1 MTAGVAV
8 DLSCPRGFVPHP
20 PHAVWATMRRA
31 RRLPWQDRAGAPGFF
46 SVTRHDQARA
56 VLRDPGLYSS
66 EWGMTLDSALGARDP
81 AAGLMIEVT
90 DPPRHARLR
99 KLVTAV
105 ITPRFAE
112 NLAPV
117 VAAHA
122 RGLVDAALAASAV
135 DGSVEAVAALAAP
148 MPRLTIGSILGLPA
162 EDQPVMTDL
171 VSQAITGHDGTGSGT
186 LAERRRTSET
196 ANNELLLFFVERTER
211 PAALDPGGLVRRLLE
226 VELDGARLTQ
236 DEVVLNCLNL
246 AIGGYETTRTAIAA
260 GLELLCALPHV
271 WERVR
276 ADPALVAPFTEEVLR
291 HATPAMHLT
300 RTATMATT
308 LGGTAISAGDVV
320 CVWLAA
326 ANRDPAVFADPDTF
340 RLDRTPNP
348 HLAFTV
354 GAHFCPGA
362 VLARMEIRALF
373 AELAAR
379 ADQPRALSALTRRP
393 ATFIAAAESLWLGL
407 RPRR

>member
-8 DLSCPRGFVPHP
+8 DLSRPSGFVPHP
-20 PHAVWATMRRA
+20 PHAVWAAMRKEA
-31 RRLPWQDRAGAPGFF
+31 RLPWQDRAEAPGFF

-56 VLRDPGLYSS
+56 VLRDPGLFSS
-66 EWGMTLDSALGARDP
+66 EWGMTLDSTLGARDP

-105 ITPRFAE
+105 VTPRFAE
-112 NLAPV
+112 GLRSVISAHAQEL
-117 VAAHA
+117 VAAA
-122 RGLVDAALAASAV
+122 LVN
-135 DGSVEAVAALAAP
+135 GTVEAVSALAAP
-148 MPRLTIGSILGLPA
+148 MPRLTIGSILGLPI
-162 EDQPVMTDL
+162 EDQQVMTDL
-171 VSQAITGHDGTGSGT
+171 VTRAITGCDETGSDT
-186 LAERRRTSET
+186 PAERRRTSET

-211 PAALDPGGLVRRLLE
+211 PAAVAPGGLVRRLLE
-226 VELDGARLTQ
+226 VELEGVRLTP

-260 GLELLCALPHV
+260 GLELLCALPHT

-276 ADPALVAPFTEEVLR
+276 ADPSLVDPFTEEVLR

-300 RTATMATT
+300 RTATRDTA
-308 LGGTAISAGDVV
+308 LGGTALSEGDTV

-326 ANRDPAVFADPDTF
+326 ANRDPAVFDAPDTF
-340 RLDRTPNP
+340 SLDRAHNP

-354 GAHFCPGA
+354 GAHFCLGA
-362 VLARMEIRALF
+362 VLARMELRALF
-373 AELAAR
+373 TELATR
-379 ADQPRALSALTRRP
+379 AGPPRALSALRRRP
-393 ATFIAAAESLWLGL
+393 STFIAAADSLWLDL
-407 RPRR
+407 KPRR